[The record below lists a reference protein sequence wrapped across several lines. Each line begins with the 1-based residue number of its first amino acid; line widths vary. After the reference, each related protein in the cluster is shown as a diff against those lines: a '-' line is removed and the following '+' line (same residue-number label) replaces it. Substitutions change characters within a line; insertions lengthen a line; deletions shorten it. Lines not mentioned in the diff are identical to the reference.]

1 MRPTGVLLCFRR
13 NAHNCS
19 LPRRPRSWWSA
30 CPLRLTPIFTPH
42 TNKPSHTHAH
52 IGVLRNKH
60 IPSSWGKVAEHKDV
74 IKGGEEDDGREE
86 GREGRERLLHLSQV
100 RLGSQ
105 GHRSPFPSPRLRAE
119 EAAGTEEKKK
129 KKKNPQQLPSALSQC
144 GCDYRLT
151 FSNVFSITMSLLR
164 FCQVSAADLS
174 WFTGIAGRL
183 KSWLPYGRLRGCWG
197 VWSAF
202 VQMLRP
208 AVIKQMCGRW
218 PWLST
223 SCQ

>member
-1 MRPTGVLLCFRR
+1 MIDGADTLWDITRMLGQRVWHRGGFISASPELFVFSIVF
-13 NAHNCS
+13 CS
-19 LPRRPRSWWSA
+19 
-30 CPLRLTPIFTPH
+30 
-42 TNKPSHTHAH
+42 PS
-52 IGVLRNKH
+52 
-60 IPSSWGKVAEHKDV
+60 
-74 IKGGEEDDGREE
+74 
-86 GREGRERLLHLSQV
+86 
-100 RLGSQ
+100 
-105 GHRSPFPSPRLRAE
+105 
-119 EAAGTEEKKK
+119 EKKK
-129 KKKNPQQLPSALSQC
+129 KKKKHPQQLPSALSQC